1 MSMRRV
7 TSPALLAAV
16 LVSLLGGCA
25 GTDEVARDEPTGT
38 PTTSEPAPSDPPE
51 DDAFAPSDYDFTL
64 VTSCFCAYGGVPVRV
79 SVRDDAVTT
88 AVFARAGG
96 RGGAVRG
103 EAAPESLVL
112 SIEDVLARAEEARE
126 QGAAEVRVEWPEGTD
141 HPTEVWI
148 DRDERMVDEELGWT
162 ISRVDVLE

>member
-1 MSMRRV
+1 MADHLRVGLVQDEVVDCFHRPAGGIECGPQTAGDFAQGEGEDLGSIHEQARRPV
-7 TSPALLAAV
+7 WMAHRPALRRQV
-16 LVSLLGGCA
+16 GSA
-25 GTDEVARDEPTGT
+25 GTVTAEVEDHRRRGT
-38 PTTSEPAPSDPPE
+38 VQ
-51 DDAFAPSDYDFTL
+51 FQ
-64 VTSCFCAYGGVPVRV
+64 
-79 SVRDDAVTT
+79 
-88 AVFARAGG
+88 GG

-112 SIEDVLARAEEARE
+112 SVEDMLARAEEARD

-162 ISRVDVLE
+162 ISRVDVLD